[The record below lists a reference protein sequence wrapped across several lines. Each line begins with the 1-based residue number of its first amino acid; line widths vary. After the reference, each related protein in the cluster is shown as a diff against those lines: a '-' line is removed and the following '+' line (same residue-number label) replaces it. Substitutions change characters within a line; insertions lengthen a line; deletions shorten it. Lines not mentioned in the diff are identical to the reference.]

1 MFITISYQSK
11 LVSKLYWELQK
22 ISSDVKEI
30 KNVWQVKCIIW
41 VLTFHAPP
49 GKPKKVKTK
58 LYLLL
63 WYIKI
68 NIKDIKIIIRSYIN
82 ISYLFQVQ
90 YGQLPALACIPI
102 QVKKANYF
110 LNLRLDAVMHQIIRI
125 LYCWSD
131 LQVPRRFS
139 IVETALLCIALGLYL
154 MLMVG

>member
-1 MFITISYQSK
+1 MICQDK
-11 LVSKLYWELQK
+11 
-22 ISSDVKEI
+22 
-30 KNVWQVKCIIW
+30 
-41 VLTFHAPP
+41 
-49 GKPKKVKTK
+49 
-58 LYLLL
+58 
-63 WYIKI
+63 YIKI
-68 NIKDIKIIIRSYIN
+68 LIRSYIY

-139 IVETALLCIALGLYL
+139 IVETALQCTALGL